1 MILADKIIDLRKKAG
16 WSQEELAEKLAVT
29 RQSVS
34 KWEGAQSIPDMDK
47 VVQMSRLF
55 GVTTDY
61 LLKDEIEIAEPTV
74 NADDRQPP
82 LRRVTIGEAS
92 DYLALRRTAAPKM
105 ALATMLC
112 IFSPIALIGLAAV
125 SELSASAFPLRE
137 ETAAGIGLCVLMIL
151 VAIAV
156 TLFLSCGNKAKEYEF
171 LEKEPFET
179 EYGVTGMV
187 KERQKAFKPTYDR
200 MNTIGTVL
208 CVLSFVPLFAVMAV
222 RQDGFFMTMA
232 VCLLLAVVGIGPA
245 EGLQLIRCGPFGEAG
260 GAGLG
265 FHPIHEPGQGDAV
278 GQVGLAEVGL
288 LHRVLDGPAEF
299 RRVGAV
305 PQGHPGG
312 NAGEQGGAH
321 SPGVQHHRLA
331 LGQAAGIVI
340 DSLIGPQ
347 GHPVGLQRRQHL
359 WGKGRP
365 LGKEKAPLLGEGQVG
380 QHHGGARNVPP
391 LAGSGASR
399 CPPGW

>member
-74 NADDRQPP
+74 TEDDRRPP

-151 VAIAV
+151 AAIAV
-156 TLFLSCGNKAKEYEF
+156 TLFLSCGNKAKEYDF

-208 CVLSFVPLFAVMAV
+208 CVLSFVPLFAAMALMHE
-222 RQDGFFMTMA
+222 DFFMTMA
-232 VCLLLAVVGIGPA
+232 VCLLLAVVGVGVYFFVYGGTINGSMEKLLEEGDYTRSEKSRKNVTGPVSVIYWLA
-245 EGLQLIRCGPFGEAG
+245 VTAVFIIYTFGPNGNGQPRYSWIIWAVAGVLYAAVLAGIKLIRN
-260 GAGLG
+260 
-265 FHPIHEPGQGDAV
+265 
-278 GQVGLAEVGL
+278 
-288 LHRVLDGPAEF
+288 R
-299 RRVGAV
+299 
-305 PQGHPGG
+305 
-312 NAGEQGGAH
+312 
-321 SPGVQHHRLA
+321 
-331 LGQAAGIVI
+331 
-340 DSLIGPQ
+340 
-347 GHPVGLQRRQHL
+347 
-359 WGKGRP
+359 K
-365 LGKEKAPLLGEGQVG
+365 
-380 QHHGGARNVPP
+380 
-391 LAGSGASR
+391 
-399 CPPGW
+399 

>member
-74 NADDRQPP
+74 TEDDRRPP

-125 SELSASAFPLRE
+125 SELSVSVFPVRE
-137 ETAAGIGLCVLMIL
+137 GVAAGIGLCVLLVL
-151 VAIAV
+151 VAVAV
-156 TLFLSCGNKAKEYEF
+156 VLFMDCGNKAKEYDF

-208 CVLSFVPLFAVMAV
+208 CVLSFVPLFAVMALMHE
-222 RQDGFFMTMA
+222 GFFMTMA
-232 VCLLLAVVGIGPA
+232 VCLLLAVVGIGVYFFVYGGTIYSSMEKLLE
-245 EGLQLIRCGPFGEAG
+245 EGDYTRREKSQKNITGPVSVIYWLVATAIFMIYTFGPKGNGQPRYSWIIWAVAGVLYAAVLAVVKLIR
-260 GAGLG
+260 
-265 FHPIHEPGQGDAV
+265 
-278 GQVGLAEVGL
+278 
-288 LHRVLDGPAEF
+288 
-299 RRVGAV
+299 
-305 PQGHPGG
+305 
-312 NAGEQGGAH
+312 
-321 SPGVQHHRLA
+321 
-331 LGQAAGIVI
+331 
-340 DSLIGPQ
+340 
-347 GHPVGLQRRQHL
+347 
-359 WGKGRP
+359 
-365 LGKEKAPLLGEGQVG
+365 
-380 QHHGGARNVPP
+380 
-391 LAGSGASR
+391 SR
-399 CPPGW
+399 K

>member
-92 DYLALRRTAAPKM
+92 DYLALRRAAAPKM

-125 SELSASAFPLRE
+125 SELSVSIFPIRE
-137 ETAAGIGLCVLMIL
+137 DAAAGIGLCVLLVL

-156 TLFLSCGNKAKEYEF
+156 VLFMDCRNKAKEYDF

-179 EYGVTGMV
+179 EYGVAGMV
-187 KERQKAFKPTYDR
+187 KERQKAFKPTYDC

-208 CVLSFVPLFAVMAV
+208 CVLSFVPLFAVMALMHE
-222 RQDGFFMTMA
+222 DFFMTMA
-232 VCLLLAVVGIGPA
+232 VCLLLAVVGVGVYFFVYGGTINGSMEKLLEEGDYTRSEKSRKNVTGPVSVIYWLA
-245 EGLQLIRCGPFGEAG
+245 VTAVFLIDTFGPNGNGQPRYSWIIWAVAGVLYAAVLAVVKLIR
-260 GAGLG
+260 
-265 FHPIHEPGQGDAV
+265 
-278 GQVGLAEVGL
+278 
-288 LHRVLDGPAEF
+288 
-299 RRVGAV
+299 
-305 PQGHPGG
+305 
-312 NAGEQGGAH
+312 
-321 SPGVQHHRLA
+321 
-331 LGQAAGIVI
+331 
-340 DSLIGPQ
+340 
-347 GHPVGLQRRQHL
+347 
-359 WGKGRP
+359 
-365 LGKEKAPLLGEGQVG
+365 
-380 QHHGGARNVPP
+380 
-391 LAGSGASR
+391 SR
-399 CPPGW
+399 K

>member
-92 DYLALRRTAAPKM
+92 DYLALRRAAAPRI

-137 ETAAGIGLCVLMIL
+137 ETAAGIRVLYGGS
-151 VAIAV
+151 AKPENIA
-156 TLFLSCGNKAKEYEF
+156 GF
-171 LEKEPFET
+171 LEKED
-179 EYGVTGMV
+179 V
-187 KERQKAFKPTYDR
+187 
-200 MNTIGTVL
+200 
-208 CVLSFVPLFAVMAV
+208 
-222 RQDGFFMTMA
+222 DGA
-232 VCLLLAVVGIGPA
+232 LV
-245 EGLQLIRCGPFGEAG
+245 G
-260 GAGLG
+260 GASLK
-265 FHPIHEPGQGDAV
+265 A
-278 GQVGLAEVGL
+278 
-288 LHRVLDGPAEF
+288 
-299 RRVGAV
+299 
-305 PQGHPGG
+305 
-312 NAGEQGGAH
+312 
-321 SPGVQHHRLA
+321 
-331 LGQAAGIVI
+331 
-340 DSLIGPQ
+340 DSFSAMI
-347 GHPVGLQRRQHL
+347 
-359 WGKGRP
+359 
-365 LGKEKAPLLGEGQVG
+365 EKSA
-380 QHHGGARNVPP
+380 
-391 LAGSGASR
+391 
-399 CPPGW
+399 

>member
-61 LLKDEIEIAEPTV
+61 LLKDEIETAEPTV
-74 NADDRQPP
+74 TEDDRRPP

-137 ETAAGIGLCVLMIL
+137 ETAAGMGLCALLIL

-156 TLFLSCGNKAKEYEF
+156 VLFLSCGNKAKEYEF

-208 CVLSFVPLFAVMAV
+208 CVLSFVPLFAVMAMMHE
-222 RQDGFFMTMA
+222 DFFMTMA
-232 VCLLLAVVGIGPA
+232 VCLLLAVVGVGVYFFVYGGTVYSSMEKLLEEGDYTRKEKSQKNITGPVSVIYWLA
-245 EGLQLIRCGPFGEAG
+245 VTAVFLIYTFGPNGNGQPRYSWIIWAVAGVLYAAVLAGIKLIRN
-260 GAGLG
+260 
-265 FHPIHEPGQGDAV
+265 
-278 GQVGLAEVGL
+278 
-288 LHRVLDGPAEF
+288 R
-299 RRVGAV
+299 
-305 PQGHPGG
+305 
-312 NAGEQGGAH
+312 
-321 SPGVQHHRLA
+321 
-331 LGQAAGIVI
+331 
-340 DSLIGPQ
+340 
-347 GHPVGLQRRQHL
+347 
-359 WGKGRP
+359 K
-365 LGKEKAPLLGEGQVG
+365 
-380 QHHGGARNVPP
+380 
-391 LAGSGASR
+391 
-399 CPPGW
+399 